1 VLNIQETAAG
11 LTFAIRVQPRAK
23 RNAIIGELGG
33 ALKVALTAPP
43 VGGRAN
49 EACVELLAETL
60 DVHRNCITLVSGQS
74 SRNKVVRV
82 KGLSAQDLRDRV
94 KF

>member
-49 EACVELLAETL
+49 DACVELLAEAL
-60 DVHRNCITLVSGQS
+60 DVHRSCITLVSGQS

-82 KGLSAQDLRDRV
+82 KGLSAQELRDRV

>member
-1 VLNIQETAAG
+1 MLNIQDTAAG

-43 VGGRAN
+43 VDGRAN
-49 EACVELLAETL
+49 DACVEFLAETL

-82 KGLSAQDLRDRV
+82 KGLSAQELRDRV

>member
-43 VGGRAN
+43 VDGRAN
-49 EACVELLAETL
+49 DACVELLAETL

-82 KGLSAQDLRDRV
+82 KGLSAQELRDRV

>member
-33 ALKVALTAPP
+33 ALKLALTAPP
-43 VGGRAN
+43 VDGRAN
-49 EACVELLAETL
+49 DACVKFLAETL

-82 KGLSAQDLRDRV
+82 KGLSAQELRDRV